1 MAGRSR
7 RRRLAGRAEPD
18 ATQHDLGVQADPE
31 SVART
36 IVLTKLTAQ
45 ARSRHELSEAL
56 AAKAVPEDV
65 AERVLDRFVEVGL
78 VDDVAFADAWVR
90 TRQTSRGLARRA
102 LAHELRGK
110 GVDDDV
116 IRDSLD
122 QIQPDDERDTAR
134 ALVTRKLRSTRGLD
148 RTTRTRRLAGL
159 LARKGYPA
167 GLAMQVVREA
177 LAVDVAHEK
186 DERDAEDAPD
196 LRHGEDVRRSGAPT

>member
-1 MAGRSR
+1 MTPRPVGRQRRAGRP
-7 RRRLAGRAEPD
+7 EPD
-18 ATQHDLGVQADPE
+18 ATQHDLGPPADPE

-45 ARSRHELSEAL
+45 ARSRHELAGAL
-56 AAKAVPEDV
+56 AAKAVPPDV
-65 AERVLDRFVEVGL
+65 AERVLDRFTEAGL
-78 VDDVAFADAWVR
+78 VDDVAFADAWVQSRQR
-90 TRQTSRGLARRA
+90 TRGVARRA

-110 GVDDDV
+110 GVDDSV

-134 ALVTRKLRSTRGLD
+134 ALVARKLRSTRGLD
-148 RTTRTRRLAGL
+148 RATRTRRLAGL

-177 LAVDVAHEK
+177 LA
-186 DERDAEDAPD
+186 EDAA
-196 LRHGEDVRRSGAPT
+196 EVSGRE